1 MASAAPA
8 QAFFG
13 ESILREAIHSKSSDR
28 SFEYIIAMNNE
39 LHSKFAK
46 VSAELIVAESQCED
60 LETEVDQITKSRNL
74 LTGYLKNDIEVAR
87 NMKLIN
93 EKLQATS
100 QSSIVSMHLVL
111 FVGLVGLIVYGDAI
125 NLSIRCFVCA
135 CVGFC
140 IVRYDCWFRK
150 EVQEINDIHD
160 AIKKV
165 DMSNERIWDLIDN
178 L

>member
-1 MASAAPA
+1 
-8 QAFFG
+8 
-13 ESILREAIHSKSSDR
+13 
-28 SFEYIIAMNNE
+28 
-39 LHSKFAK
+39 
-46 VSAELIVAESQCED
+46 
-60 LETEVDQITKSRNL
+60 VDQITKSRNL

-111 FVGLVGLIVYGDAI
+111 FVDLVGLIVYGDAI